1 MKTRTLCLFG
11 TLDQFKRKK
20 NPHCFV
26 NIFDI
31 KNQLIGANQNT
42 QSCVHVQSCPT
53 LCDSN
58 GLQPTRLL
66 CPWGFPSKNTGVGCH
81 FLLQGIFATQGSNP
95 CLLCRLYW
103 QVDSLP
109 LAPPGCLPK
118 CLSTNIKDILS
129 SKIHFS
135 WLTQWNHNNKVVQC
149 RHHTFMA
156 LSD

>member
-81 FLLQGIFATQGSNP
+81 FLLQGIFTTQGSNP
-95 CLLCRLYW
+95 CLLCLLYW
-103 QVDSLP
+103 QADSLP
-109 LAPPGCLPK
+109 LCYLGSPQSCSNCSLM
-118 CLSTNIKDILS
+118 L
-129 SKIHFS
+129 
-135 WLTQWNHNNKVVQC
+135 
-149 RHHTFMA
+149 
-156 LSD
+156 